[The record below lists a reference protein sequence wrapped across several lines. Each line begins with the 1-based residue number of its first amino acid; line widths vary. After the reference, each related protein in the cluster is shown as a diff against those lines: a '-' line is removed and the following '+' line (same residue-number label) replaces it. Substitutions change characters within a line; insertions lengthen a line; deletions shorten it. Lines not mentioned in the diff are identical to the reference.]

1 MTRCMYGKKKKTV
14 NNLPTLPL
22 QELSPGSMKALF
34 PLWKLM
40 FKLSPGYF
48 STSKKSLLGG

>member
-1 MTRCMYGKKKKTV
+1 MTRYVWEEEKDSKQSSHFTTAGT
-14 NNLPTLPL
+14 
-22 QELSPGSMKALF
+22 PGSMKALF